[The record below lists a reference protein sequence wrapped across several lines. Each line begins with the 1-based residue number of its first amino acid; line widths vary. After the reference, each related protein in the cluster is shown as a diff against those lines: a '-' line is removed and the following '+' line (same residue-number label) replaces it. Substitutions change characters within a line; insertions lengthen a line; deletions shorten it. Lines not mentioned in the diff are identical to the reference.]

1 MKEIIFENIIFK
13 LGENADENWSMLETE
28 HADHYFFHLSSFPSG
43 YCSMRCKEPTPRLLL
58 FGAETCKNG
67 TKYKNIK
74 NLIIDVCK
82 FSNLVKSVIPGEVTF
97 KSNRQVKKI
106 RL

>member
-1 MKEIIFENIIFK
+1 MKDIIFENVSFK
-13 LGENADENWSMLETE
+13 LGENASENWSMLETE
-28 HADHYFFHLSSFPSG
+28 DDDYYFFHLSSFPSG
-43 YCSMRCKEPTPRLLL
+43 YCSMQCKEPTPELLS

-67 TKYKNIK
+67 TKYKYVK

-82 FSNLVKSVIPGEVTF
+82 FSNLVKGELLGQVKF

-106 RL
+106 RT